1 MDTAIE
7 IARELGLV
15 VVFVAYLVKDFLER
29 RPIRVRPGE
38 HVVVKDNKGHPYWF
52 EGPPDGR

>member
-7 IARELGLV
+7 VARELGLA

-29 RPIRVRPGE
+29 RPIRVKPGE
-38 HVVVKDNKGHPYWF
+38 HVVVKDSRGHPYWF
-52 EGPPDGR
+52 EGPSDGR